1 MYMAFTASLMSW
13 GERRGTRG
21 DGVSWLTISPHC
33 SHSSHEIFVS
43 YLIWRSALFALAL
56 FGGVAM
62 VQMSRA
68 EAPETRYH
76 NKLLYRRD
84 RVVSVI

>member
-1 MYMAFTASLMSW
+1 MALTASSISW
-13 GERRGTRG
+13 GDCNEVRG
-21 DGVSWLTISPHC
+21 DGASRLIISPHR
-33 SHSSHEIFVS
+33 SHSSREMFVS
-43 YLIWRSALFALAL
+43 YRIWRSALFALAL

-62 VQMSRA
+62 VRMSRA